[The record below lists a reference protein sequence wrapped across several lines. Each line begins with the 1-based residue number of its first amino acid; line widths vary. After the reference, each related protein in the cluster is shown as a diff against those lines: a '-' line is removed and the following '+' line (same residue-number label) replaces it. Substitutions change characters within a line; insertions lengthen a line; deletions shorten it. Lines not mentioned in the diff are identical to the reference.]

1 MVVSFKY
8 IASPFS
14 VDPTINLSSCTNL
27 LQPLIVLLVR
37 IRSTALQIESWSSGT
52 PGTCGAS
59 NAESC
64 CEPSSSLPT
73 LRWMR
78 KQKLKSQ
85 YNRCFRAP
93 VHLAACDVRHD

>member
-14 VDPTINLSSCTNL
+14 VEPTTNRSSCTNL

-52 PGTCGAS
+52 PGTCGVS
-59 NAESC
+59 TAE
-64 CEPSSSLPT
+64 
-73 LRWMR
+73 
-78 KQKLKSQ
+78 
-85 YNRCFRAP
+85 
-93 VHLAACDVRHD
+93 